1 MLRDFDI
8 SKSKKEAL
16 GVILCGQELF
26 DSMTPNEVSD
36 FLKNE
41 KSQWE
46 ILVLAATEIGPI
58 PRLHFPRNFV
68 EYAPSQFVFPL
79 RLLKIVNQQNLN
91 IQNIID
97 ALENGAY
104 QISPRVGQLLP
115 YSFTKFGQFIELS
128 SSVERVSE
136 FKTIDDFLSPNVK
149 VLGDRILWKNPE
161 GQALPVV
168 DLLISE
174 LKSRVLASSFSP
186 IKKKLIFRFWKLI
199 KIFL

>member
-1 MLRDFDI
+1 
-8 SKSKKEAL
+8 
-16 GVILCGQELF
+16 
-26 DSMTPNEVSD
+26 
-36 FLKNE
+36 
-41 KSQWE
+41 
-46 ILVLAATEIGPI
+46 
-58 PRLHFPRNFV
+58 
-68 EYAPSQFVFPL
+68 
-79 RLLKIVNQQNLN
+79 
-91 IQNIID
+91 
-97 ALENGAY
+97 
-104 QISPRVGQLLP
+104 LLP